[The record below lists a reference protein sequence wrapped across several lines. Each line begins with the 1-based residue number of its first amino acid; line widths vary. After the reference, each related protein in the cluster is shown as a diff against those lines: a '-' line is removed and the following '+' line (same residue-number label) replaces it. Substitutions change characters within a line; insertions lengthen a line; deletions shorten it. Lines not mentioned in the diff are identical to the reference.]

1 MKKLLQSLLI
11 LLIPAFSF
19 AQEFSGTATYSSLTK
34 LDIEFDST
42 RFTPDQIRNMKQ
54 MMQQQ
59 LNKEYTLKF
68 NRTESIFEEVEVLE
82 TGQGGRGMG
91 FMTMMAGGAGSKV
104 YKNLAEKTQSE
115 QVEFFGKIFLIGDS
129 LTLEDWKLGK
139 ESKQIG
145 SYTCYKATTTRQV
158 ITRKMS
164 TEKESVMDTI
174 DVEVTAWY
182 TPQVPMSHG
191 PDIYWGLPG
200 LIMEVSTDKTTILC
214 TRIELKQEKM
224 AIEKPTKGEKV
235 TRTQYTEMME
245 AKLIEME
252 KMRGGQGGGMGRG
265 SMEIR
270 MTR

>member
-1 MKKLLQSLLI
+1 MRKLLLLA
-11 LLIPAFSF
+11 LLLPLMAIS
-19 AQEFSGTATYSSLTK
+19 QEFSGTATYSSLTK

-104 YKNLAEKTQSE
+104 YKNLAEKYQAE

-129 LTLEDWKLGK
+129 LTLADWKLGK
-139 ESKQIG
+139 ETKQIG
-145 SYTCYKATTTRQV
+145 SYTCYKATTTREV

-164 TEKESVMDTI
+164 TEAESVVDTLAI
-174 DVEVTAWY
+174 EVTAWY
-182 TPQVPMSHG
+182 TPQIPMSHG

-224 AIEKPTKGEKV
+224 AIEKPTKGEAV
-235 TRTQYTEMME
+235 TRDQYTEMME
-245 AKLIEME
+245 AKLVEME
-252 KMRGGQGGGMGRG
+252 KMRGGQGGGGRG

-270 MTR
+270 LTR